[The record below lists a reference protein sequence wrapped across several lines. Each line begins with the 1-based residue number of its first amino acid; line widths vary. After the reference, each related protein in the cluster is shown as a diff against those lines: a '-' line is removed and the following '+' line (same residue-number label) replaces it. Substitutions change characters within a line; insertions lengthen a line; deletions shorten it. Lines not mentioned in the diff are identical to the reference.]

1 MDHKPTETKDV
12 TPVNDT
18 LEDLLNNPF
27 STPTDTLTTSQQ
39 AEIDQLQEQQTAA
52 RLIDKLP
59 AERQEQAK
67 QLAAKIDAND
77 AQSVIS
83 YGSAAQAKL
92 SEFSQS
98 MLNHVQAQDIGPVGD
113 SLTELMYR
121 LQEANPDELRAGE
134 GNIFQRVF
142 GKVKQ
147 SIYEVTAKYQKIGAQ
162 IDKISVKLD
171 KEKDGLLKDNL
182 MLEQLYQKN
191 KDYFDALNIY
201 IAAGELKM
209 EELQTTII
217 PEAMK
222 RAEETGDQMDVQIA
236 NDYTQFLDRL
246 DKRTH
251 DLRLARQI
259 TIQQAPQIRLI
270 QNTNQA
276 LAEKI
281 QASIAT
287 AIPLWKNQVVIALT
301 LLRQKDAVTAQR
313 QVSETTNDLLKKNSE
328 MLKISAIE
336 TAKEN
341 ERGIVDIE
349 TLQTTQ
355 NDLIETIQENIAYP
369 KRRKRK
375 TSSCRSRAWTHGR
388 RSETK
393 TVGFNPI
400 DHLSLV
406 TKTNAQQQFITT
418 VDGRFSYLSSNFSIG
433 VYFSFILLC
442 P

>member
-1 MDHKPTETKDV
+1 MADDKLPTSQPT
-12 TPVNDT
+12 NT

-27 STPTDTLTTSQQ
+27 SAPVVNELTDHQKQ
-39 AEIDQLQEQQTAA
+39 EINMLQEQKIAP
-52 RLIDKLP
+52 RLIDKLSP
-59 AERQEQAK
+59 EYQHQAQE
-67 QLAAKIDAND
+67 LANKIDVND
-77 AQSVIS
+77 SQAVIT
-83 YGSAAQAKL
+83 YGSAAQTKL
-92 SEFSQS
+92 GEFSES
-98 MLNHVQAQDIGPVGD
+98 MLNHVQANDIGPVGD

-121 LQEANPDELRAGE
+121 LNEANPDELRAGE
-134 GNIFQRVF
+134 GNFFQKMF

-162 IDKISVKLD
+162 IDKIAVKLN
-171 KEKDGLLKDNL
+171 KEKDGLIKDNL
-182 MLEQLYQKN
+182 MLEQLYTKN

-209 EELQTTII
+209 EELQTKTI
-217 PEAMK
+217 PEAMTK
-222 RAEETGDQMDVQIA
+222 ANETGDQMDVQIA
-236 NDYTQFLDRL
+236 NDYSQFLDRL

-251 DLRLARQI
+251 DLRIAREI

-281 QASIAT
+281 QASINT

-313 QVSETTNDLLKKNSE
+313 QVSETTNELLKKNSE

-349 TLQTTQ
+349 TLQKTQ
-355 NDLIETIQENIAYP
+355 NDLVETIQETLRIQQEGKL
-369 KRRKRK
+369 KRRN
-375 TSSCRSRAWTHGR
+375 A
-388 RSETK
+388 ETE
-393 TVGFNPI
+393 
-400 DHLSLV
+400 LV
-406 TKTNAQQQFITT
+406 QMEEDLKQKLMELTQ
-418 VDGRFSYLSSNFSIG
+418 
-433 VYFSFILLC
+433 
-442 P
+442 

>member
-1 MDHKPTETKDV
+1 MDNNKPNELKNV
-12 TPVNDT
+12 TPVDST
-18 LEDLLNNPF
+18 LDDLLNNPF
-27 STPTDTLTTSQQ
+27 STPTDTLTQTQQ
-39 AEIDQLQEQQTAA
+39 AEINALQEQQVAT

-59 AERQEQAK
+59 PERQEQAK
-67 QLAAKIDAND
+67 QLAGKIDATD

-83 YGSAAQAKL
+83 YGSAAQTKL

-98 MLNHVQAQDIGPVGD
+98 MLNHVQVQDIGPVGD

-162 IDKISVKLD
+162 IDKIAVKLD

-209 EELQTTII
+209 EELQTTTI
-217 PEAMK
+217 PEVMK
-222 RAEETGDQMDVQIA
+222 KAEETGDQMDVQIA

-281 QASIAT
+281 QASVAT

-349 TLQTTQ
+349 TLQKTQ
-355 NDLIETIQENIAYP
+355 NDLVETIQETLRIQQEGKE
-369 KRRKRK
+369 KRRH
-375 TSSCRSRAWTHGR
+375 A
-388 RSETK
+388 ELE
-393 TVGFNPI
+393 
-400 DHLSLV
+400 LSNMEEDL
-406 TKTNAQQQFITT
+406 KQK
-418 VDGRFSYLSSNFSIG
+418 
-433 VYFSFILLC
+433 LLDLTQ
-442 P
+442 

>member
-209 EELQTTII
+209 EELQSTII

-222 RAEETGDQMDVQIA
+222 KAEETGDQMDVQIA

-336 TAKEN
+336 TVKEN

-355 NDLIETIQENIAYP
+355 NDLIETIQETLRIQKEGKE
-369 KRRKRK
+369 KRRHAEVELGHMEEDLKQK
-375 TSSCRSRAWTHGR
+375 
-388 RSETK
+388 
-393 TVGFNPI
+393 
-400 DHLSLV
+400 
-406 TKTNAQQQFITT
+406 
-418 VDGRFSYLSSNFSIG
+418 
-433 VYFSFILLC
+433 LLDLTQ
-442 P
+442 

>member
-1 MDHKPTETKDV
+1 MDNKPKEV

-18 LEDLLNNPF
+18 LDDLLNNPF
-27 STPTDTLTTSQQ
+27 STPTDKLTQTQQ
-39 AEIDQLQEQQTAA
+39 SEINVLQEQQTAA

-67 QLAAKIDAND
+67 ELAAKIDVSD

-83 YGSAAQAKL
+83 YGSAAQTKL

-134 GNIFQRVF
+134 GNIFQRMF

-162 IDKISVKLD
+162 IDKISVKLE

-217 PEAMK
+217 PKAMK
-222 RAEETGDQMDVQIA
+222 KAEETGDQMDVQIA

-341 ERGIVDIE
+341 ECGIVDIE

-355 NDLIETIQENIAYP
+355 NDLIETIQETLRIQKEGKE
-369 KRRKRK
+369 KRRHAEVELGHMEDDLKQK
-375 TSSCRSRAWTHGR
+375 
-388 RSETK
+388 
-393 TVGFNPI
+393 
-400 DHLSLV
+400 
-406 TKTNAQQQFITT
+406 
-418 VDGRFSYLSSNFSIG
+418 
-433 VYFSFILLC
+433 LLDLTQ
-442 P
+442 

>member
-1 MDHKPTETKDV
+1 MDHKPTETKDI

-67 QLAAKIDAND
+67 QLAVKIDAND

-182 MLEQLYQKN
+182 TLEQLYQKN

-222 RAEETGDQMDVQIA
+222 KAEETGDQMDVQIA

-355 NDLIETIQENIAYP
+355 NDLIETIQETLRIQKEGKE
-369 KRRKRK
+369 KRRHAEVELGHMEEDLKQK
-375 TSSCRSRAWTHGR
+375 
-388 RSETK
+388 
-393 TVGFNPI
+393 
-400 DHLSLV
+400 
-406 TKTNAQQQFITT
+406 
-418 VDGRFSYLSSNFSIG
+418 
-433 VYFSFILLC
+433 LLDLTQ
-442 P
+442 

>member
-1 MDHKPTETKDV
+1 MVNNHPSEPKDI

-27 STPTDTLTTSQQ
+27 STPTDKLTQTQQ
-39 AEIDQLQEQQTAA
+39 NEINALQEQQTAT

-67 QLAAKIDAND
+67 ELAAKIDAND

-83 YGSAAQAKL
+83 YGSAAQTKL

-162 IDKISVKLD
+162 IDKISIKLD

-222 RAEETGDQMDVQIA
+222 KAEETGDQMDVQIA

-355 NDLIETIQENIAYP
+355 NDLIEIIQETLRIQQEGKE
-369 KRRKRK
+369 KRRHAEVELGNMEDDLKQK
-375 TSSCRSRAWTHGR
+375 
-388 RSETK
+388 
-393 TVGFNPI
+393 
-400 DHLSLV
+400 
-406 TKTNAQQQFITT
+406 
-418 VDGRFSYLSSNFSIG
+418 
-433 VYFSFILLC
+433 LLDLTQ
-442 P
+442 